1 VLKRTLLILVVVLAL
16 VLAAC
21 GGGEAKTCD
30 DITDQTLDL
39 MQELINDVEAEL
51 GDMSVQELIDTG
63 GDLPSIDRF
72 EKDAAK
78 IDERAGELGCT
89 QTEIT
94 ADIAS
99 RVGELEA
106 TTPIGTFLIQA
117 IRDGGL

>member
-1 VLKRTLLILVVVLAL
+1 LVIVLSLL
-16 VLAAC
+16 LAAC

-30 DITDQTLDL
+30 DIADQTLNL
-39 MQELINDVEAEL
+39 MQDLINDVEAEV
-51 GDMSVQELIDTG
+51 GDMTVQELIDTG
-63 GDLPSIDRF
+63 GDLPSIDQF
-72 EKDAAK
+72 QEDATK
-78 IDERAGELGCT
+78 IDERAAELGCT